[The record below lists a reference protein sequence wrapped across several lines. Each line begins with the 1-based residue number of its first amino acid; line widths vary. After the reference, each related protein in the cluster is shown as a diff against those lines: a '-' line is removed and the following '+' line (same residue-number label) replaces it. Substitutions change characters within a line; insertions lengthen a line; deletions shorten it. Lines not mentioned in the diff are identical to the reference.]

1 MRIPTAL
8 YIQLPYKWT
17 VSHINYVLPAQIWIS
32 ISPWHTQHTRTD
44 GWRGTMTLSR
54 KPDRSSMNSTA
65 NDSVLGDW
73 TSERARLMRMPHMVR
88 SKLTAWECEYGRSE
102 LNGKRNSSR
111 LNVVTVKCIHINSIR
126 KWEEKIKNTR
136 GTSRTAET
144 ESCTPTPTWTKP
156 KKRKK
161 YRSTAHLNFA
171 TETTTKT
178 LGRHAARRLLLSRPP
193 HGTKRKVAVVLFKRG
208 AHANKIN
215 WSGYLPQLPTNAR
228 WHLSE
233 CFRRRIPKCAS
244 IVLRSH

>member
-44 GWRGTMTLSR
+44 GWRGTMTLPR
-54 KPDRSSMNSTA
+54 KLDRSSMNSTA

-111 LNVVTVKCIHINSIR
+111 LNIVTMKCIHINSIR

-156 KKRKK
+156 KKKGKNIGVQHTLTSLRRRRQK
-161 YRSTAHLNFA
+161 RSGGT
-171 TETTTKT
+171 
-178 LGRHAARRLLLSRPP
+178 R
-193 HGTKRKVAVVLFKRG
+193 HGTNRKVAVVLFKRG
-208 AHANKIN
+208 AYANKIN
-215 WSGYLPQLPTNAR
+215 WSGYLPRLPTNAR